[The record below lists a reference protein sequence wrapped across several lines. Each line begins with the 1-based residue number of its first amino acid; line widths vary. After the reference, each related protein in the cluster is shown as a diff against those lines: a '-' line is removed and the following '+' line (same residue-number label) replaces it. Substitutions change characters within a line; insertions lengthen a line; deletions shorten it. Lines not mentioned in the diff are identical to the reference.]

1 MLYKFPVYGLSLAQP
16 GWDPAGKLFFLAY
29 LSAGLTSSLTY
40 HALARQQSHLNWQW
54 KSIAF
59 VSQLATTRQ
68 FKGPMK
74 LYFEIRCMLQAG
86 LLISLLS
93 FHAVFPTFNLHLKK
107 YNIWGGKCSQGLLH
121 IWCRCFINE
130 REISRSSSQGRRG
143 GQQQRFKPKLIF
155 KFSVGWYFQCYPN
168 FLCWI
173 NSLGLP
179 FSTCPHPPLVCVLQL
194 QPVQSCFCSPTG
206 LFRLMRYKQTC
217 LRWLKKLTRGQQILK
232 IKTFCTGL
240 IRILLLLWDQLCRNT
255 KSLPIPDTVI
265 L

>member
-121 IWCRCFINE
+121 IWCRRFINE

-155 KFSVGWYFQCYPN
+155 KFSVGWYFQCYPG
-168 FLCWI
+168 FALLYLPPP
-173 NSLGLP
+173 SPGLRIA
-179 FSTCPHPPLVCVLQL
+179 VAA
-194 QPVQSCFCSPTG
+194 SPE
-206 LFRLMRYKQTC
+206 
-217 LRWLKKLTRGQQILK
+217 
-232 IKTFCTGL
+232 
-240 IRILLLLWDQLCRNT
+240 LLLFANRLVQADEIQTDLPKMVKEINKGSTNFKDQN
-255 KSLPIPDTVI
+255 I
-265 L
+265 LHRSHKNPSATLRSVM